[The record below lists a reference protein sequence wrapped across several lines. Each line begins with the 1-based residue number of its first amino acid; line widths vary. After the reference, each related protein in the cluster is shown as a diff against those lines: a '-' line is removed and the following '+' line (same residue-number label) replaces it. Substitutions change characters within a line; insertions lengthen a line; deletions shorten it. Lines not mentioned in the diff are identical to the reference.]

1 MTPPTR
7 HHFSL
12 TLDGHTPELAT
23 DSWAAP
29 GSTLIGR
36 VHLNSGANV
45 WYGAILRGDTETI
58 SIGANTNI
66 QDGCVLHADPG
77 YPTQVGRGVTAGHRA
92 VLHGCTIGDDTLIG
106 MGAVVLNGCT
116 IGQGCLIAAG
126 TTLLEGT
133 DIPDGSL
140 VAGTPGKIR
149 RELTEDEQ
157 AGLRLSASTY
167 VDYAAKHR
175 QALDA
180 QPD

>member
-1 MTPPTR
+1 MTDQPPQWF
-7 HHFSL
+7 HL
-12 TLDGHTPELAT
+12 AIDGHEPQLDDDA
-23 DSWAAP
+23 WAAP